1 MAKTI
6 FEKGASAG
14 EMRAK
19 NPEDFNPNFGG
30 RLRYHIDGE
39 IYIFSTARRTFTVS
53 QTLFPATELLGCLN
67 GERCVLATTVADP
80 VPQASPDLERGG
92 HRVDYE
98 DGWRAAIGLLHP
110 EHPMGGNG
118 DWWTGAEQAT
128 MSDGVN
134 LIAQGL
140 FPSRTNPPKEEDIK
154 RAEGFRN
161 KRYKRLTDMA
171 FAAARTSSRK
181 LADFLHQHEDVHDAM
196 DALKLKA
203 DWHQSASQAIAQ
215 CPNCGSEIA
224 SGVAYHV
231 IDGKDCIIDP
241 ARAHK
246 AGRITK
252 EQLEE
257 FLTAPAV

>member
-19 NPEDFNPNFGG
+19 NPDEFGADFGG
-30 RLRYHIDGE
+30 RVRYTVDRK
-39 IYIFSTARRTFTVS
+39 IFIFTVARRTEWVN
-53 QTLFPATELLGCLN
+53 QTLFPKTELVGCLN
-67 GERCVLATTVADP
+67 GERYVLCTIVPDP
-80 VPQASPDLERGG
+80 VPQSSPDLERGG
-92 HRVDYE
+92 KRIDNE
-98 DGWRAAIGLLHP
+98 EGWRAAIGLLHP

-118 DWWTGAEQAT
+118 DWWTGADQST

-134 LIAQGL
+134 LIAKGF
-140 FPSRTNPPKEEDIK
+140 FPSLTNPPAEEDVR

-161 KRYKRLTDMA
+161 KRDRRLTNLGFEA
-171 FAAARTSSRK
+171 GRRGGK
-181 LADFLHQHEDVHDAM
+181 YLADFLRQHEDVHDAM